1 MASRLPVS
9 AAAGQAGVVTEQAR
23 VGQAVLLEEVAAVA
37 VEVEVT
43 AQAVEEAVEH
53 QAVEQQ
59 RPRQQ
64 PAKAASQKS
73 ISLTVNFKLY

>member
-9 AAAGQAGVVTEQAR
+9 AAAGPAGVVSEQAR

-43 AQAVEEAVEH
+43 AQAVEEAVE
-53 QAVEQQ
+53 QQ

-73 ISLTVNFKLY
+73 IALTVNFKLY